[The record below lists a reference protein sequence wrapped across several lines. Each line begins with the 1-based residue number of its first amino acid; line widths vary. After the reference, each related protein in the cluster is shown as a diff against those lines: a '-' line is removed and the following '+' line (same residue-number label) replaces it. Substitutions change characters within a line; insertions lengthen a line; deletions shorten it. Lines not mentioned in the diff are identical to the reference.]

1 MSPLA
6 SVSVTSSER
15 HVDWGRAASIVGSAP
30 VAPTWAHCA
39 TESIAQQGPRMVNG
53 LIAEPLISSAIDA
66 NVRSRA
72 DLTPSPEGAGPPTWA
87 R

>member
-1 MSPLA
+1 
-6 SVSVTSSER
+6 
-15 HVDWGRAASIVGSAP
+15 
-30 VAPTWAHCA
+30 
-39 TESIAQQGPRMVNG
+39 MVNG